1 MNTLKSNLSKNNL
14 NGHVFC
20 QLVNNYV
27 LNYIVSN
34 GKDTAEKNQLYK
46 RYSINKD
53 RVYRLLNKNYS
64 SFLKSLTYDEYH
76 VFRLALYANGYTPLE
91 ISQMHP
97 EINYQCDECLCWYE
111 FNEVQTYKHENSFIC
126 YACKDLYY

>member
-14 NGHVFC
+14 NGHVFY

-34 GKDTAEKNQLYK
+34 GKDTTEKNQLYK

-76 VFRLALYANGYTPLE
+76 VFRLALYANGYEPLE
-91 ISQMHP
+91 VSQMHP
-97 EINYQCDECLCWYE
+97 ELNCQCDECLCWFE
-111 FNEVQTYKHENSFIC
+111 TNEVRLYKDENSYIC
-126 YACKDLYY
+126 EGCINTHY